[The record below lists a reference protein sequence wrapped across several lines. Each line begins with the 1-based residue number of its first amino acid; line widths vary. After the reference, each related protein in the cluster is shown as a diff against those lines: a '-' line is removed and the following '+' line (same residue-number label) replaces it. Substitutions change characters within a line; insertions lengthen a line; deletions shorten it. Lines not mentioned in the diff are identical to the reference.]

1 MKTTLSKLILMP
13 VFLLLVSCESMDGSI
28 YTADHPVVT
37 IDRSQ
42 VNALINIH
50 ISMIGK
56 HRAFDSSDRRSMPR
70 L

>member
-28 YTADHPVVT
+28 YTADHSRYN
-37 IDRSQ
+37 RS
-42 VNALINIH
+42 
-50 ISMIGK
+50 
-56 HRAFDSSDRRSMPR
+56 FSSKCIKLCLS